1 MRTSFFSV
9 LALAS
14 SFVSVLSAPA
24 AAPAIAKRQ
33 DTDALALVTDLST
46 TLAPIIA
53 SITDT
58 ANSITADSSDDDKA
72 AASSSI
78 TDSVASASSA
88 IDAATAQAPSTT
100 QGDAS
105 TEDIASIIANIVAAL
120 NGPAASLEASLGLGV
135 ATGLLGPLVT
145 SLSGLLLALVP
156 VVNNLL
162 AVVQELVDGLL
173 IGLAAALAGL
183 VL

>member
-1 MRTSFFSV
+1 MLTIE
-9 LALAS
+9 A
-14 SFVSVLSAPA
+14 
-24 AAPAIAKRQ
+24 
-33 DTDALALVTDLST
+33 
-46 TLAPIIA
+46 
-53 SITDT
+53 DT

-120 NGPAASLEASLGLGV
+120 NGPAASLEASLGLGEWIY
-135 ATGLLGPLVT
+135 A
-145 SLSGLLLALVP
+145 
-156 VVNNLL
+156 N
-162 AVVQELVDGLL
+162 
-173 IGLAAALAGL
+173 
-183 VL
+183 